1 MKATWRPG
9 SALLTEAKRLHP
21 PRVGFDPDA
30 VAWMLY
36 STWQGSM
43 LVGKTRQR
51 PEMVIENLRQMRT
64 YFQAI
69 QARLT
74 PGAS

>member
-1 MKATWRPG
+1 M
-9 SALLTEAKRLHP
+9 
-21 PRVGFDPDA
+21 GFDPDA